1 MSRHVGSRIEAG
13 RPQHRAWVALSS
25 TKGILAAPEWGQVA
39 VVHPEREETLPTGEG
54 QERGENYLGV

>member
-13 RPQHRAWVALSS
+13 RPQHRAWAALSS
-25 TKGILAAPEWGQVA
+25 TKGMIGCAGVGAGCCGPSRTGGDAA
-39 VVHPEREETLPTGEG
+39 TGEG